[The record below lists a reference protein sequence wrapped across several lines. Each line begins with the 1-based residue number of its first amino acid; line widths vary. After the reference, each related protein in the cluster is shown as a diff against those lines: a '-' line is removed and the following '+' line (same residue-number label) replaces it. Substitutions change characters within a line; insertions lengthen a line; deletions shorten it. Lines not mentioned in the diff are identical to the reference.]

1 MKLRQLLG
9 VCGCGIALGLSGWA
23 LAESQQLSESLAE
36 TTIVAFTGGAGEH
49 AGYAVADAGDINQ
62 DGLADSL
69 VGAWVADP
77 LGRNNA
83 GTSYLIWGQALTA
96 TLQAPDL
103 AERGVAIY
111 GASEGASSGWSV
123 TGLGDVNGDQI
134 DDVAIGA
141 WGESP
146 NNRATAG
153 SVFVV
158 WGGSLTTTLDLAAL
172 GNHGYRID
180 GALAGDRLGYALA
193 GVEDLNN
200 DGLNEIVI
208 GAIGVDASAD
218 NAGAAYV
225 VWGKA
230 TTTTL
235 DLATASDYGYRID
248 GAAANDRAGSAVGST
263 SDMNGDGKPELL
275 VGSYVADPFGRSAAG
290 SVAVVWGASTTTSY
304 PIGALAQNG
313 FVIAGAGVSDRAGI
327 SLVGTGDLNGDQRGD
342 LAVGSDQ
349 FPAGGAGRVDLVYGA
364 AFSGTLDLA
373 QPLSNTVRFVGEQA
387 GDEAGFSVG
396 YSDQRLIIGAY
407 GVDSSLGSDTGRVYV
422 VNTPPI
428 SNTINL
434 ANLTIE
440 QGFSL
445 DGVVGGG
452 RLGRAVAGL
461 GDATGDGHGDLLLGA
476 DLAGSQIEGYA
487 YIVGRLPTTV
497 YMPMIM
503 R

>member
-23 LAESQQLSESLAE
+23 YAESQYSSANLGEE
-36 TTIVAFTGGAGEH
+36 TIVAFTGGASEH
-49 AGYAVADAGDINQ
+49 AGYAVADAGDINN
-62 DGLADSL
+62 DGLSDSL
-69 VGAWVADP
+69 VGAWVAAP
-77 LGRNNA
+77 LGRPSA
-83 GTSYLIWGQALTA
+83 GTSYLIWGQAVSA

-123 TGLGDVNGDQI
+123 TGLGDVNSDQI
-134 DDVAIGA
+134 DDFAIGA

-146 NNRATAG
+146 NDRSTAG

-180 GALAGDRLGYALA
+180 GAIAADRLGYSLA
-193 GVEDLNN
+193 GVPDLNG
-200 DGLNEIVI
+200 DGLNEVVI
-208 GAIGVDASAD
+208 GAIGVDASGD

-230 TTTTL
+230 TTSTL
-235 DLATASDYGYRID
+235 DLATASNYGYRID
-248 GAAANDRAGSAVGST
+248 GAATADRAGSAVGST
-263 SDMNGDGKPELL
+263 SDMNGDGKPEIL
-275 VGSYVADPFGRSAAG
+275 VGSYVADPLGRSAAG
-290 SVAVVWGASTTTSY
+290 SVAVVWGANTSSAFQ
-304 PIGALAQNG
+304 IGSLAQNG
-313 FVIAGAGVSDRAGI
+313 FVIAGAGASNRAGI
-327 SLVGTGDLNGDQRGD
+327 SVVGTGDVNGDQRGD
-342 LAVGSDQ
+342 FAVGSDQ
-349 FPAGGAGRVDLVYGA
+349 FTAGGAGRVDLVYGA
-364 AFSGTLDLA
+364 ALSGTLDLA

-387 GDEAGFSVG
+387 GDEVGFSVG

-407 GVDSSLGSDTGRVYV
+407 GVDSNLGNDTGRVYV
-422 VNTPPI
+422 INTPPM

-434 ANLTIE
+434 ANLTFE
-440 QGFSL
+440 QGYSL

-476 DLAGSQIEGYA
+476 DLAGSQIEGQA
-487 YIVGRLPTTV
+487 YVVGRLPTTV
-497 YMPMIM
+497 YLPVIT